1 MPDVLTPIVDRIA
14 ALAAAV
20 RGAPHFEWGT
30 VVAVAPLSVQLDG
43 DLEPLLGAPSKLA
56 AGLIPGERVLVL
68 LQNRRATVVGRGET
82 SEWVPITPGP
92 GWTAVSGHTPRCRVV
107 GGWLV
112 LEGAFLRGSGGA
124 LTNLGSIPAA
134 VPLRGGK
141 TVFIG
146 GHTIAKGTTY
156 GVAEVYL
163 SLASRILQ
171 INGYSNIDSTTGWV
185 VPISGSML
193 ADQT

>member
-1 MPDVLTPIVDRIA
+1 MPDQFSWIVDRIV
-14 ALAAAV
+14 ALAAGLRAT
-20 RGAPHFEWGT
+20 PHVEWGT
-30 VVAVAPLSVQLDG
+30 VVSTAPLTVQLDG
-43 DLEPLLGAPSKLA
+43 DVDPLLGSPSKLA
-56 AGLIPGERVLVL
+56 AGLMPGERVFVL
-68 LQNRRATVVGRGET
+68 LQNRRATIIGRGET

-112 LEGAFLRGSGGA
+112 LEGALLRGSGGA
-124 LTNLGSIPAA
+124 LTNLGSIPAG

-163 SLASRILQ
+163 SLASRNLQ
-171 INGYSNIDSTTGWV
+171 ISGYSNIDSTTGWV
-185 VPISGSML
+185 VPISGNML